1 MRFSAPIYQLKRR
14 AKQMARAEN
23 IPLHLALDRIAEA
36 EGLAG
41 WSLLARQRSDDRAQ
55 LSLLPGLVAGDMLLI
70 AARPAHGKTRLG
82 LRLLLDAAAEGQRA
96 VLYTLEYCDEEAQ
109 AQLRRMGGRSF
120 VRLPEVVTSEDIC
133 AERII
138 RDLSGA
144 APGTVAVIDYL
155 QILDQHRSK
164 PPLSEQITALKEF
177 ARESGVIFGFISQID
192 RGFDPERKAVPD
204 VSDIRLPNPIAGR
217 SFSKACFLHG
227 GTVRLENVA

>member
-14 AKQMARAEN
+14 AKQLARAEN
-23 IPLHLALDRIAEA
+23 IPLHLALDRIAQT
-36 EGLAG
+36 EGFAG
-41 WSLLARQRSDDRAQ
+41 WSLLARHSDKRGH

-70 AARPAHGKTRLG
+70 AARPGQGKTRLG
-82 LRLLLDAAAEGQRA
+82 LRLLLDAAADGRLA
-96 VLYTLEYCDEEAQ
+96 VLYTLEYREEEAL
-109 AQLRRMGGRSF
+109 AHLRRLGGRAS

-164 PPLSEQITALKEF
+164 PPLSQQITALKDF

-192 RGFDPERKAVPD
+192 RSFDPERKSVPD
-204 VSDIRLPNPIAGR
+204 VSDIRLPNPIAPG

-227 GTVRLENVA
+227 RALRLENVA